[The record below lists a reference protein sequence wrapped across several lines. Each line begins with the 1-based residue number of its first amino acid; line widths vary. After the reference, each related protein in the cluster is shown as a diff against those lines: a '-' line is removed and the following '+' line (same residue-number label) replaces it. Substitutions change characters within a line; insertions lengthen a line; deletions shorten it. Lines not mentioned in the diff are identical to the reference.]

1 MYHAIRSCL
10 EAPKLKFRLG
20 VGPRGLGDLVVGR
33 FRVYDVVL
41 WILDFEAGVLR
52 FGV

>member
-1 MYHAIRSCL
+1 MPGGSEARIL
-10 EAPKLKFRLG
+10 EFRLG
-20 VGPRGLGDLVVGR
+20 MGPRGLGDLVVGR

-41 WILDFEAGVLR
+41 WSLDFEAGVLR